1 MKTGKL
7 FFLHQYPA
15 NLNLLRL
22 LILFSILPCC
32 LHFSF
37 CQTTPV
43 SGIVNTYYKVIDIIP
58 AKACVRVTNAAGLN
72 YSDKVM
78 LVQMKGAGINTSNSS
93 TFGDTTSLNNAG
105 NYEIATVCHVI
116 GDSVFMVF
124 MLLNQYTVADKVQL
138 VKIPQYYS
146 ADVTD
151 TLKAAPWNNTTGT
164 GGVLAISVEEDLVLN
179 APIYVDSSGFR
190 GGAYMLDNS
199 GACSNFFPADAY
211 AYNGNTLTPQDGAFK
226 GEGIADVVATQSG
239 GRGAPANGGGG
250 GNNHNNGGAGGA
262 NLSAGGNGGGNSSSG
277 GCRTTL
283 QGKGG
288 KALSSYGGTKIFA
301 GGGGGAGHVNNGIVN
316 PYGGGHGGG
325 IIFIE
330 AKNIVGNNKKI
341 TANGQRGGSSVGDGA
356 SGGGGGGTIIMN
368 VTNYTG
374 TVTIEANGGQGG
386 TVDDQLTAGRCYGSG
401 GGGSGGAIY
410 FSAITPPVPVSA
422 ISGNPG
428 TEINR
433 SATCNP
439 AIPALAGNAGQV
451 IPNYTYSSSLVL
463 TSVMSTLYCR
473 IIFITLLPK
482 PTSYDKIQSNIN
494 KDGT

>member
-15 NLNLLRL
+15 NLNLLRV

-32 LHFSF
+32 FHFSF

-164 GGVLAISVEEDLVLN
+164 GGVLAIYVEEDLTLN
-179 APIYVDSSGFR
+179 APVYVDSNGFR
-190 GGAYMLDNS
+190 GGDYRLTGGDCN
-199 GACSNFFPADAY
+199 NFFPANAY
-211 AYNGNTLTPQDGAFK
+211 SYNADITLPGTQDGSFK
-226 GEGIADVVATQSG
+226 GKV
-239 GRGAPANGGGG
+239 
-250 GNNHNNGGAGGA
+250 
-262 NLSAGGNGGGNSSSG
+262 
-277 GCRTTL
+277 
-283 QGKGG
+283 
-288 KALSSYGGTKIFA
+288 
-301 GGGGGAGHVNNGIVN
+301 
-316 PYGGGHGGG
+316 
-325 IIFIE
+325 
-330 AKNIVGNNKKI
+330 
-341 TANGQRGGSSVGDGA
+341 
-356 SGGGGGGTIIMN
+356 
-368 VTNYTG
+368 
-374 TVTIEANGGQGG
+374 
-386 TVDDQLTAGRCYGSG
+386 
-401 GGGSGGAIY
+401 
-410 FSAITPPVPVSA
+410 
-422 ISGNPG
+422 
-428 TEINR
+428 
-433 SATCNP
+433 
-439 AIPALAGNAGQV
+439 
-451 IPNYTYSSSLVL
+451 
-463 TSVMSTLYCR
+463 
-473 IIFITLLPK
+473 
-482 PTSYDKIQSNIN
+482 
-494 KDGT
+494 